1 MSHDTTFSLEPQSYS
16 QLSHNLFLWYKEV
29 VKCLVDKCIELPAS
43 NMEFRSEE
51 YHVQVHAPPSAAA
64 SEILTPDALRFV
76 GLLCHKFDGRRRA
89 LLAARSQ
96 KADEYDAGESLK
108 FLDSDSSNS
117 AVSDPNWRCAP
128 VPDDI
133 QDRRIEIT
141 GPVDRKM
148 VINGLNSGAS
158 VYMADFEDST
168 SPTWT
173 NLVEGQKNLRDAV
186 KGTISYTNPSNGKV
200 YELKP
205 NTSTLFVRPRGWHLD
220 EGHVTVNGQVASG
233 SIFDFALYFYW
244 NVHALTAKGTGPYFY
259 LPKLESHKEA
269 RLWNDVFVTA
279 QQYLGVPIGT
289 IRATVL
295 LETITAAFEMEEIL
309 YELRDHS
316 LGLNCG
322 RWDYLFSFIK
332 KFKNHGDKIAPD
344 RSFLT
349 MTTPL
354 MDAYV
359 KRLIFICH
367 KRGTFAMGGMSASI
381 PIKNDPAAN
390 AAAMKKVEDDK
401 LREVLAGHDGS
412 WVAHPALVAVAKNVF
427 DKHMQTPNQISSK
440 PGLVGASVTEQDLV
454 KLPDIKQGEAITSEG
469 LEKGVKIVLA
479 YSEAWLR
486 GVGCIP
492 LHNAM
497 EDAATAEISRA
508 QIWQWRH
515 HGVSTQDDNR
525 LISAPRICSL
535 IDDEVNHQCGG
546 PGESKGRWRLAGKL
560 VEEMLT
566 KDKLDDFLTSVCYP
580 YILTNADE
588 AGISRL

>member
-1 MSHDTTFSLEPQSYS
+1 MDIGQNLKQ
-16 QLSHNLFLWYKEV
+16 QHNI
-29 VKCLVDKCIELPAS
+29 CPS
-43 NMEFRSEE
+43 MMEFRSED
-51 YHVQVHAPPSAAA
+51 YTVQVHGPATAAA
-64 SEILTPDALRFV
+64 QEILTPDALRFV

-89 LLAARSQ
+89 LLEARNRRA
-96 KADEYDAGESLK
+96 KEFDAGDAPQ
-108 FLDSDSSNS
+108 FLQPSP
-117 AVSDPNWRCAP
+117 ATQDPTWKCAP

-173 NLVEGQKNLRDAV
+173 NLVEGQVNLRDAV
-186 KGTISYTNPSNGKV
+186 RGDISFTNPNGKI
-200 YELKP
+200 YKLNP
-205 NTSTLFVRPRGWHLD
+205 DSSTLFVRPRGWHLD
-220 EGHVTVNGQVASG
+220 EAHITVNGKVASG
-233 SIFDFALYFYW
+233 SIFDFSLYFFH

-259 LPKLESHKEA
+259 LPKIENHLEA
-269 RLWNDVFVTA
+269 RLWNDIFVMA

-295 LETITAAFEMEEIL
+295 LETITASFEMEEIL

-332 KFKNHGDKIAPD
+332 KFRNHADKIAPD
-344 RSFLT
+344 RAHLT

-354 MDAYV
+354 MEAYV
-359 KRLIFICH
+359 KRLIYICH

-381 PIKNDPAAN
+381 PIKNDPESN

-412 WVAHPALVAVAKNVF
+412 WVAHPALVKVAKDIF
-427 DKHMQTPNQISSK
+427 DQHMKTPNQINSK
-440 PGLVGASVTEQDLV
+440 PCLVGASVSEDDLLH
-454 KLPDIKQGEAITSEG
+454 LPNVPAGEAVTSAG
-469 LEKGVKIVLA
+469 LAKGVNIVLA
-479 YSEAWLR
+479 YTEAWLR

-515 HGVSTQDDNR
+515 HKVCTQDDGQP
-525 LISAPRICSL
+525 ITAERICSL
-535 IDDEVNHQCGG
+535 VDTEVTRQCGDS
-546 PGESKGRWRLAGKL
+546 PSKGKWRLAGKL
-560 VEEMLT
+560 VRATEKVTVSFLVLQLT
-566 KDKLDDFLTSVCYP
+566 CAL
-580 YILTNADE
+580 
-588 AGISRL
+588 